1 MEVQFFMA
9 KCEICEKGNLKGHKI
24 SITRSQVSRRA
35 KKTWKPNVQKI
46 RVIQNGTAK
55 RINICTKCM
64 RTNKIQR
71 AN

>member
-1 MEVQFFMA
+1 MA

-46 RVIQNGTAK
+46 KIFHNGTIK
-55 RINICTKCM
+55 RMNVCTKCM
-64 RTNKIQR
+64 RTNKIKR
-71 AN
+71 VSA